1 MQENIAKDI
10 THFCNISAEHATPLA
25 EQRINFYE
33 LTVILKGSI
42 TYFANGEKITLQKND
57 AVFLTPG
64 TIRSRE
70 KSSMPVHYVSFNFT
84 AGENALFPF
93 GNHIQN
99 CVSSDIK
106 KLISVFPFSHLSSGF
121 HSREKCLNIL
131 NYILFELIDFHHL
144 NCKNNHV
151 LEILKYING
160 HITEK
165 ITLSNIAGHLYLS
178 KEYTSYIF
186 KKETGKQLMS
196 YINEQKSLL
205 AKSMIIND
213 NIPLSDV
220 WSYLGFDSY
229 DYFSKTFK
237 KYIGVTPSFIKR
249 TF

>member
-10 THFCNISAEHATPLA
+10 THFCNISVEHSTNLT
-25 EQRINFYE
+25 EQRIDFYE
-33 LTVILKGSI
+33 LTIILKGSI
-42 TYFANGEKITLQKND
+42 TYYANGKKITLLKND

-70 KSSMPVHYVSFNFT
+70 NSSMPVHYVSFNFT
-84 AGENALFPF
+84 TGTDTAFPF
-93 GNHIQN
+93 GNYIKN
-99 CVSSDIK
+99 CVTSDIK
-106 KLISVFPFSHLSSGF
+106 MLLSVFPFSHLSSGF
-121 HSREKCLNIL
+121 HSKEKCLNIL
-131 NYILFELIDFHHL
+131 NYILWELIDLHHL
-144 NCKNNHV
+144 NCKNSHV
-151 LEILKYING
+151 LTILKYINE

-165 ITLSNIAGHLYLS
+165 ITLMDIATHLYLS

-205 AKSMIIND
+205 AKSMILND

-220 WSYLGFDSY
+220 WSYLGFESY

-237 KYIGVTPSFIKR
+237 KYIGVSPSYIKQA
-249 TF
+249 F